1 MDVGLLAFGGKGN
14 AQESRLSTEIQRF
27 PTAND
32 VSIVLA
38 IVACLDDLPRA
49 RSRINKTIGRLVAPV
64 RPRRQID
71 DCDAGPAMVGRGV
84 DHRHPTVHPASGPV
98 SVVYQDLIS
107 ADDFGDDGDMTR
119 RDALRPLKDKD
130 RSDCR
135 GMAALITAVGLV
147 PPTAGIAEECD
158 TGLRTRIKHAIGG
171 DRGLRGYDQT
181 GDEKSA
187 PNEAL
192 RQHRTHVIS
201 PKSPTAVELPHWFI
215 ATSSTRTGRNWVD
228 DAVNC
233 YGLKHRAPL
242 RYPFRSRGRPASV
255 PGSPQVKLRELSGA
269 FQRL

>member
-1 MDVGLLAFGGKGN
+1 MDVELLLLGGKGN
-14 AQESRLSTEIQRF
+14 AQEGRLSTEIQRF
-27 PTAND
+27 PIVDD
-32 VSIVLA
+32 VGIVLA

-49 RSRINKTIGRLVAPV
+49 RSRINKTIGRIVAPE

-71 DCDAGPAMVGRGV
+71 DCDTGPVMVGRGV

-98 SVVYQDLIS
+98 SVVYQDLIG

-130 RSDCR
+130 RYKDRSNCR
-135 GMAALITAVGLV
+135 GMTALITAVGLV
-147 PPTAGIAEECD
+147 PPPAGIAEECD

-181 GDEKSA
+181 GNEKSA

-201 PKSPTAVELPHWFI
+201 PQIPDGRRAASLVYCHFIHAHRAATGSKTPPH
-215 ATSSTRTGRNWVD
+215 A
-228 DAVNC
+228 NC
-233 YGLKHRAPL
+233 YGLEHRVPL
-242 RYPFRSRGRPASV
+242 RHPWSVGQRSWVARW
-255 PGSPQVKLRELSGA
+255 
-269 FQRL
+269 